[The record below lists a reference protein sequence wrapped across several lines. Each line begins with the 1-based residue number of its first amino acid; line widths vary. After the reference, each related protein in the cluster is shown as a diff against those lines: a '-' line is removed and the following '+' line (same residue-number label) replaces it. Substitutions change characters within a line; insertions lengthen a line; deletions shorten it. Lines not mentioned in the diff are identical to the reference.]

1 MRLHGVAFD
10 AVSERD
16 VVARVRAGLAAGRG
30 GWIVPLNLECMRQL
44 TRSPE
49 LRAIP
54 TQADLVLAD
63 GMPLVWAARLQGT
76 PVPERVAGSNLVWS
90 LAAEAASS
98 GAKIFLLGG
107 SAGTAAHAAKVLA
120 HRHPALGVAGVL
132 SPPLGF
138 ERDASELAAIDEAL
152 TRAEPDV
159 VFVALGFPKQ
169 ERLIE
174 RLRPLLPRTWFMGIG
189 AGLSF
194 VAGELE
200 RAPTWMQ
207 EAGLEWLHRLGREPR
222 RLFRRYILHDLPFA
236 IRLYASVAAAR
247 YG

>member
-1 MRLHGVAFD
+1 VRLHGIAFD

-16 VVARVRAGLAAGRG
+16 VVARVRHGIAAGRG

-49 LRAIP
+49 LRAFP
-54 TQADLVLAD
+54 RQADLVLAD

-76 PVPERVAGSNLVWS
+76 PVPERVAGSTLVWS
-90 LAAEAASS
+90 LAADAAAS

-107 SAGTAAHAAKVLA
+107 SPGTAAHAAEVLA
-120 HRHPALGVAGVL
+120 RRHPTLGVAGVL

-138 ERDASELAAIDEAL
+138 ERDASELAAIDDAL
-152 TRAEPDV
+152 ARAQPDL

-174 RLRPLLPRTWFMGIG
+174 RLRPLLPGTWFMGIG

-200 RAPTWMQ
+200 RAPKWMQ
-207 EAGLEWLHRLGREPR
+207 DAGLEWLHRLGREPR
-222 RLFRRYILHDLPFA
+222 RLFKRYILDDLPFA
-236 IRLYASVAAAR
+236 LRLYASVASGR
-247 YG
+247 NP